1 MCGGPEQ
8 SFRCH
13 PDPDMTPSSQA
24 SRPDLRPA
32 FTPLALNLIVTT
44 YLLALCNAT
53 FWGHLVRIFEGR
65 MLLGAVFAGA
75 MWALLFLVVSLLA
88 VRHVQKPVL
97 VAMLLIAA
105 VSSYYADKLGVIVD
119 REMIQNAMT
128 TTFAESRHLITADFI
143 LHVVLYGVLPSL
155 LVLWVR
161 LQRGSIL
168 RGLVGWVMAIA
179 ASVATV
185 VGLLLVDL
193 QTFMPVFREQKEL
206 LASVQ
211 PLAPI
216 AGAIRYA
223 RMMLKSTEIVLK
235 PTGTDAAPGP
245 YLARAEK
252 PVLLVIVAG
261 ETARAANWSLNGYGR
276 ETNPELSQ
284 RDIVYYSDTSSCG
297 TATATSL
304 PCMFSPLT
312 KAEYSYQGGLE
323 NENLLDVLARAGFAV
338 EWWDNNTGDKDIA
351 TRLVSRMMTAADG
364 PEFCDPECTDE
375 VFVKHLE
382 EKAATITQNT
392 VIVLHQIG
400 SHGPSYW
407 LRYPANRELFAP
419 ACKTP
424 QLGDCSD
431 EEIVNAYDNTIAFTD
446 LMLATLIDRL
456 DAQGRVIPAL
466 FYASDHGESLG
477 ENGLYLHGA
486 PDFMAPSEQTHVP
499 MLIWMSA
506 RFRATLAMDQAC
518 MAAASGGA
526 VSHDNMF
533 STILGLVDVTT
544 VARDPA
550 LDLAG
555 PCRNT
560 AS

>member
-1 MCGGPEQ
+1 MTTDPQ
-8 SFRCH
+8 ATR
-13 PDPDMTPSSQA
+13 PD
-24 SRPDLRPA
+24 SRPA
-32 FTPLALNLIVTT
+32 VTPLALNLIVTT

-53 FWGHLVRIFEGR
+53 FWGHLARIFEGR
-65 MLLGAVFAGA
+65 MLLGAVLAGA
-75 MWALLFLVVSLLA
+75 IWALLFLVVSLLA
-88 VRHVQKPVL
+88 VRQAQKPVL

-105 VSSYYADKLGVIVD
+105 VSSHYADNLGVIVD

-143 LHVVLYGVLPSL
+143 LHVVLFGVLPSL
-155 LVLWVR
+155 LVLWAR
-161 LQRGSIL
+161 LRRGSIL
-168 RGLVGWVMAIA
+168 RGLGTWGLSTATA
-179 ASVATV
+179 VATV
-185 VGLLLVDL
+185 VGLLCIDL

-216 AGAIRYA
+216 AGAVRYA
-223 RMMLKSTEIVLK
+223 KMMLTSTEIVLK

-245 YLARAEK
+245 FLARADK

-284 RDIVYYSDTSSCG
+284 RDIVHFSDTSSCG

-312 KAEYSYQGGLE
+312 KADYSYQGGLE

-351 TRLVSRMMTAADG
+351 ARLTARRMTAEDG
-364 PEFCDPECTDE
+364 PEFCDPECTDA
-375 VFVKHLE
+375 VFLKHVE
-382 EKAATITQNT
+382 AKAATITRNT
-392 VIVLHQIG
+392 VLVLHQIG

-407 LRYPANRELFAP
+407 LRYPADREVFAP

-446 LMLATLIDRL
+446 HILASLIDRL
-456 DAQGRVIPAL
+456 EAEGRVIPAL

-499 MLIWMSA
+499 MLLWMSE
-506 RFRATLAMDQAC
+506 RFRDTLSVDQAC
-518 MAAASGGA
+518 MAEASGDA

-555 PCRNT
+555 ACRT
-560 AS
+560 GATG